1 MEVCDPEVPTPITTA
16 DPDARSAGDLTRALP
31 APSGSQPERASSPRA
46 QRGTGASA
54 LRPGCAHPSNCRG
67 APCTAAGQRGGKNDR
82 EEGGAGG
89 QGSTYSRPE
98 SASSSSLGR
107 EGTASRLRKRPRAAP
122 PRTACRLYAAPG
134 FSSLHPPPTR
144 RPRMD
149 SRHPPCGFPRDQT
162 LSRLPAARATGGSLG
177 VQRRRALG
185 TRGWSGPET
194 GAPRRTPSSL
204 QL

>member
-122 PRTACRLYAAPG
+122 PRTAAFTPLLDSPASIR
-134 FSSLHPPPTR
+134 PPPGAQEWILDT
-144 RPRMD
+144 
-149 SRHPPCGFPRDQT
+149 
-162 LSRLPAARATGGSLG
+162 LPAAFR
-177 VQRRRALG
+177 G
-185 TRGWSGPET
+185 TRHCLGC
-194 GAPRRTPSSL
+194 RRLAQQADP
-204 QL
+204 